1 MYHEHPIYSLF
12 LVPGLPRC
20 GSCFCSVRPDGVWVV
35 LGTHQ
40 AGMGVSMVV
49 ELFKFIHPHFS
60 CTYTVGQS
68 LFARVGRLLGEN
80 VANMRT
86 RVCLQGTAAL
96 PDLHTKQRGR
106 GGQAGNEVL
115 VHNARSKEARRRSH
129 DEHCQ
134 ALTLHGAG
142 GHFPRVRPQNVVRV
156 RKAASKTNEPPN
168 QDPKVHA
175 RKPMHLTQRS
185 THS

>member
-1 MYHEHPIYSLF
+1 M
-12 LVPGLPRC
+12 
-20 GSCFCSVRPDGVWVV
+20 V

-60 CTYTVGQS
+60 CTDTVGQS

-80 VANMRT
+80 VANVRT
-86 RVCLQGTAAL
+86 RVCLQGPTAL
-96 PDLHTKQRGR
+96 PDLHTKQRGC
-106 GGQAGNEVL
+106 GGRAENEVL
-115 VHNARSKEARRRSH
+115 VHNASSEEARCRSH
-129 DEHCQ
+129 NEHCQ

-142 GHFPRVRPQNVVRV
+142 GHFPSSQTTDCSQSKKV
-156 RKAASKTNEPPN
+156 ASKTNEPPN

-175 RKPMHLTQRS
+175 LKLMHLTQRS
-185 THS
+185 THSWPRWERFYSLCKTQADYLIS